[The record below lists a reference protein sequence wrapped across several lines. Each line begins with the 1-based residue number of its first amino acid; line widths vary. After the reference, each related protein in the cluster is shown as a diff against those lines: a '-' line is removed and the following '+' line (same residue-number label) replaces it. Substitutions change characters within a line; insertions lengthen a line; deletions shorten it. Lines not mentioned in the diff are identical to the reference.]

1 MNMPLTLPGPH
12 PADVPVPDDIDGC
25 EFVDGRWQPKHPDH
39 PPDYYPYRDGHEF
52 VDGQWVEQHMSMRS
66 DLVGINLGAALRDYS
81 RRTKAG
87 RVQSSKAGY
96 QCFPDDPRR
105 VRLPDP
111 SFIAAARV
119 TQEVRDAGN
128 CPIAPDFAAEVV
140 SPNDEATAL
149 NRKVH
154 EYLAVRVRLLWLI
167 FPESRSVW
175 VLRSNGA
182 GAWVAGTGEL
192 SGEEV
197 MPGFTISLDTLFA
210 ED

>member
-1 MNMPLTLPGPH
+1 MNMPLTLPSLPDPVVGPFE
-12 PADVPVPDDIDGC
+12 VKEGY
-25 EFVDGRWQPKHPDH
+25 EFVDGRWRPKHPDH

-52 VDGQWVEQHMSMRS
+52 VDGQWVEQHMSVRS
-66 DLVGINLGAALRDYS
+66 DSVSVNLVTSLITYARQ
-81 RRTKAG
+81 RKAG
-87 RVQSSKAGY
+87 RVQGSKAGY

-105 VRLPDP
+105 VRLPDA

-119 TQEVRDAGN
+119 TQAVRDAGN

-140 SPNDEATAL
+140 SPNDEATGL

-154 EYLAVRVRLLWLI
+154 EYFAAGVRLLWLI
-167 FPESRSVW
+167 FPDNRSVW
-175 VLRSNGA
+175 VLRSNGTGGWA
-182 GAWVAGTGEL
+182 IGSGEL

-197 MPGFTISLDTLFA
+197 MPGFNMSLDALFA

>member
-66 DLVGINLGAALRDYS
+66 DLVGGNLFSALLGHVRQ
-81 RRTKAG
+81 TKAG
-87 RVQSSKAGY
+87 RVQNSKAGY
-96 QCFPDDPRR
+96 QCFRDDPRR
-105 VRLPDP
+105 VRLPDA

-128 CPIAPDFAAEVV
+128 CPIAPDFAAEIV
-140 SPNDEATAL
+140 SPNDEAPAL
-149 NRKVH
+149 NRKAH
-154 EYLAVRVRLLWLI
+154 ESFAAGVRLLWLVY
-167 FPESRSVW
+167 PETRSVW
-175 VLRSNGA
+175 VLRGNGS
-182 GAWVAGTGEL
+182 GAWVIGAGDL
-192 SGEEV
+192 SGEDV
-197 MPGFTISLDTLFA
+197 IPGFTITLDTLFA
-210 ED
+210 EE

>member
-1 MNMPLTLPGPH
+1 MNMPLTLPEP
-12 PADVPVPDDIDGC
+12 PTTNAPIPENVEGC
-25 EFVDGRWQPKHPDH
+25 EFVDGRWQPKHPDN
-39 PPDYYPYRDGHEF
+39 PPVYYRYRDGHEL
-52 VDGQWVEQHMSMRS
+52 VDGQWVELPMSMRS
-66 DLVGINLGAALRDYS
+66 DLVGGNLFAALHS
-81 RRTKAG
+81 FVRRTKAG
-87 RVQSSKAGY
+87 RAQNSKAGY

-105 VRLPDP
+105 VRLPDA
-111 SFIAAARV
+111 SFIVASRV

-154 EYLAVRVRLLWLI
+154 EYFAAGVGLLWLVY
-167 FPESRSVW
+167 PENRSVW
-175 VLRSNGA
+175 VLRANGS
-182 GAWVAGTGEL
+182 GAWVVGAGEL

-197 MPGFTISLDTLFA
+197 MQGFTITLDTLFA